1 MMLSIWQA
9 HNGECVTAIAITSDT
24 HEAACLGV
32 SISHMHRGM
41 VSLMM
46 VVMMMAMMVMMMM
59 ATSRTGINV

>member
-1 MMLSIWQA
+1 MESVRQLL
-9 HNGECVTAIAITSDT
+9 ITSDT
-24 HEAACLGV
+24 YEAACLGV

-46 VVMMMAMMVMMMM
+46 VVMMMAMMTMMMM